1 MGREHHPIP
10 WLCLPRSLV
19 LLDSQGQSVRISV
32 LALIPVLLVSDEL
45 CLSLSSSPDWE
56 LPPVGTARFMC
67 ASSITWQ
74 SVLHMTGFPETFVD
88 LNGIGD

>member
-10 WLCLPRSLV
+10 WLCLPRSLL
-19 LLDSQGQSVRISV
+19 LLDSQSQSIRISI
-32 LALIPVLLVSDEL
+32 LAHIPVLLVSDEL

-56 LPPVGTARFMC
+56 LPAVGTAQFVRT
-67 ASSITWQ
+67 SSITWQ
-74 SVLHMTGFPETFVD
+74 SVLHVTGFPETFVD